1 MSTINPLT
9 REMSAKIVYVGPGL
23 SGKTTCLQHIHS
35 RLGPERRGELVSLAT
50 DEDRTLFFDFLPVRV
65 PKVNGMGV
73 RLHLYTVPGQVFY
86 AATRDLVLTG
96 ADGIVFVA
104 DAQEARMEANV
115 QSLDSTKEHLE
126 AHGIDFEKFPIVFQY
141 NKRDLPETVGLEAL
155 RAQLNPT
162 GRPEF
167 ETVATEGTGVLEALR
182 QAVRD
187 VISALSQ
194 RGAPVSS
201 SSRREPEPA
210 SATGIAQRLAN
221 LAESGSPTAS
231 APSGG
236 SLAASGEGNSAV
248 VRLGSKGADPRSK
261 GFGDLPLMPRGSAAS
276 RASQVIALDEIA
288 FVPEVM
294 NPEEQEH
301 VTTERPVA
309 GVSFSELWDVSA
321 RAPIALI
328 ESCITAS
335 RYNDA
340 VHHVASAVAS
350 LLARLP
356 VPTDTDMGTRASL
369 LGLDGTEY
377 LRLCRLASQPAE
389 SISSADA
396 LFALYVLVAARV
408 KLSAANAAM

>member
-65 PKVNGMGV
+65 PRVNGMGV

-96 ADGIVFVA
+96 ADGVVFVA
-104 DAQEARMEANV
+104 DAQNLRMESNV

-126 AHGIDFEKFPIVFQY
+126 AHGIDYDRFPIIFQY
-141 NKRDLPETVGLEAL
+141 NKRDLPETASLEQL
-155 RAQLNPT
+155 RAELNPT
-162 GRPEF
+162 GKPDF
-167 ETVATEGTGVLEALR
+167 ETIATEGTGVLEALR
-182 QAVRD
+182 QIVRD
-187 VISALSQ
+187 VVSSLSQ
-194 RGAPVSS
+194 TGTAPAPK
-201 SSRREPEPA
+201 RETEPA

-221 LAESGSPTAS
+221 LAEGNALMARGS
-231 APSGG
+231 APSLEV
-236 SLAASGEGNSAV
+236 SV
-248 VRLGSKGADPRSK
+248 PSKSTAPRSK
-261 GFGDLPLMPRGSAAS
+261 GFDDLPLMPRGAG
-276 RASQVIALDEIA
+276 SQRTQPNAIALEEIA
-288 FVPEVM
+288 FVPELGA
-294 NPEEQEH
+294 EEQEH
-301 VTTERPVA
+301 ATTERPVA
-309 GVSFSELWDVSA
+309 GVSFSQLWDVSS
-321 RAPIALI
+321 RAPVALI

-356 VPTDTDMGTRASL
+356 VPADTDMGTRAKL
-369 LGLDGTEY
+369 LGLDGLEY

-389 SISSADA
+389 SIGSADA
-396 LFALYVLVAARV
+396 LFALYLLVAARI
-408 KLSAANAAM
+408 KMSAANASM